1 MMKKYDFIIFDLDG
15 TIIDPSIGIT
25 NSILYSSKKLGV
37 EPRSRE
43 DLLKFIGP
51 PLIDSFKKFF
61 GFSEERAKIAIKYYR
76 EYFKD
81 KGVLECSLYDGIED
95 ILKALKQK
103 GKRLAVATT
112 KPEIFAIEVL
122 EHFNLDSYFEFVAGS
137 NLDGTRV
144 DKGELIT
151 YALESCGIRN
161 LNEAIIIGDR
171 KHDILGGK
179 KVGIDSMGILYG
191 FGDREEFEDA
201 GATYIADSPRGILEF
216 LI

>member
-1 MMKKYDFIIFDLDG
+1 MKKYDFIIFDLDG

-25 NSILYSSKKLGV
+25 NSILYSSEKLGV
-37 EPRSRE
+37 ESRSME
-43 DLLKFIGP
+43 ELLKFIGP

-81 KGVLECSLYDGIED
+81 KGVLECSLYNGIED
-95 ILKALKQK
+95 ILKVLKQK

-122 EHFNLDSYFEFVAGS
+122 KHFYLDSYFEFVAGS

-144 DKGELIT
+144 DKGELIL
-151 YALESCGIRN
+151 YALDSCGVKD
-161 LNEAIIIGDR
+161 LGKAIIIGDR
-171 KHDILGGK
+171 KHDILGAK

-191 FGDREEFEDA
+191 FGDRKEFEDV
-201 GATYIADSPRGILEF
+201 GATYVANSPEEILEF